1 MFKPGRFNGRLLLL
15 AFAISLFMSAG
26 GVRLAV
32 AQPCN
37 GIGQSV
43 PGEVN
48 IQPQWE
54 PAIIPPTENLSS
66 EGCLLVG
73 THNFTPSGG
82 SPPYTW
88 QVDVGTVE
96 YEVDPET
103 GTLNLTVD
111 ESDCGAVHVNLFD
124 GMGRKVSTSA
134 CIDLNSQW
142 VRTGAQGCCD
152 WGSVCAVCV
161 DGAFRYEVWI
171 ASPGM
176 CGSTTTCGLSSPC
189 SACQPTG
196 KDFVGWIK
204 IWTRTCK

>member
-1 MFKPGRFNGRLLLL
+1 MFKPGRLNGIFVILPL
-15 AFAISLFMSAG
+15 AVCFFLGAFPELE
-26 GVRLAV
+26 AV

-37 GIGQSV
+37 EIGQSV

-111 ESDCGAVHVNLFD
+111 ESDCGAVHVDLFD
-124 GMGRKVSTSA
+124 GMGRKVSISA
-134 CIDLNSQW
+134 CIDLNSEW

-161 DGAFRYEVWI
+161 DGAFRYEVWV
-171 ASPGM
+171 ASPGT

-189 SACQPTG
+189 GACQPTG